1 MKLLVKDV
9 ELARADEREGKFFQD
24 GYSKYS
30 IKKTTTQRKMNTN
43 NGSQIMKQNMEHL
56 KYYAENYRLTKKRF

>member
-1 MKLLVKDV
+1 MKEKEILS
-9 ELARADEREGKFFQD
+9 D